1 MGRRSL
7 FLTVL
12 GGLAIVAACS
22 DKPTRAPL
30 IGGGGSSG
38 GGGGSS
44 SGASDGG
51 ISLDGGQVI
60 TLSDTQLAPASLLL
74 TGSHV
79 FWIDRGNATTLGSI
93 QRAALPSGA
102 PEIVAKN
109 VPGPTSIAIDAS
121 GALFVSVLG
130 EDATLP
136 GIYRVQGSALVA
148 VSTGTEDEAPGS
160 LVAEKG
166 DLFWLSTSAGGVSL
180 RRKPSASG
188 AVTIGQSVVGTYG
201 EHALVVSNGQVFA
214 ALDAGGS
221 GTILR
226 AAATSTGGAGEAI
239 GNVVGGIGQIVLA
252 PDGASLLGVTP
263 GGIVRV
269 DLTSGKATPLISGL
283 GTPTV
288 LARDGNNLF
297 FFDAK
302 AGTVS
307 RVSTAGGSQDRIL
320 EGFTTVSSMAV
331 NSTGAFLTPTKS
343 VVFVRF

>member
-1 MGRRSL
+1 MRRRSL
-7 FLTVL
+7 FLALV
-12 GGLAIVAACS
+12 GALAIAAACS
-22 DKPTRAPL
+22 DKANRAPL
-30 IGGGGSSG
+30 INGGSSG
-38 GGGGSS
+38 MGGTSS
-44 SGASDGG
+44 SGATDAS
-51 ISLDGGQVI
+51 IALDGGQVI
-60 TLSDTQLAPASLLL
+60 TLSDAQLAPSSLVL

-79 FWIDRGNATTLGSI
+79 LWIDKGNASTLGSI

-102 PEIVAKN
+102 PEVVAKN
-109 VPGPTSIAIDAS
+109 VPGPTSIAVDATGS
-121 GALFVSVLG
+121 VLVSVVG

-136 GIYRVQGSALVA
+136 GIYRVQGSTLVA
-148 VSTGTEDEAPGS
+148 VSTGPEDEAPSS
-160 LVAEKG
+160 LVADKG
-166 DLFWLSTSAGGVSL
+166 DLFWLSTSAGGVAL
-180 RRKPSASG
+180 RRKPAGSA

-201 EHALVVSNGQVFA
+201 EHAIVVNDGQVFA

-226 AAATSTGGAGEAI
+226 APANSTGGAGELV
-239 GNVVGGIGQIVLA
+239 GNVVGGIGQIVLG
-252 PDGASLLGVTP
+252 PDGTSLLGTTP

-269 DLTSGKATPLISGL
+269 DLTSGKATPLVSGL

-302 AGTVS
+302 AGTVA
-307 RVSTAGGSQDRIL
+307 RVSTAGGTPDRIL
-320 EGFTTVSSMAV
+320 EGFTTVTSMAV